1 MFYRKPLLFDTWKL
15 VTSVFLPAMTTIYQS
30 FKKNLK
36 IGDDAIFV
44 DFILTQYF
52 EEIKLQLLF

>member
-1 MFYRKPLLFDTWKL
+1 MFYRKPLLFGTCKV
-15 VTSVFLPAMTTIYQS
+15 VTSIFLPVMTTIYQS
-30 FKKNLK
+30 LKKK
-36 IGDDAIFV
+36 IGDDVIFV